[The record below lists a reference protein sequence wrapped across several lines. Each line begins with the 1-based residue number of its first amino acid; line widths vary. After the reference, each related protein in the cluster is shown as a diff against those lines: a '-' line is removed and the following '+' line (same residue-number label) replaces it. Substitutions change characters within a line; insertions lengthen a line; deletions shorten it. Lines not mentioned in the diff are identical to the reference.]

1 MTIQKVET
9 PTGSVLHTQII
20 RGTVISVAT
29 RTEFTTVRD
38 RDTHLG
44 NGKMLPGQVYNEAT
58 TVRDIWLK
66 TDDGRD
72 LKLPFGG
79 LGLAMRDGHAVA
91 FIYAKDSKGE
101 PRCLAA
107 KNFATGESIVSTEN
121 AARIAGEAVSK
132 PPKLPMGA
140 AVQIPTMLAISY
152 FAALME
158 GNGRFSVGAFTFC
171 VCVCVCLFVMAVLSV
186 ARQSGRN
193 KRAGGE
199 AAEILRGRLET
210 LPAP

>member
-1 MTIQKVET
+1 MSIQKIET

-44 NGKMLPGQVYNEAT
+44 NGKMLPGQVYNEAN
-58 TVRDIWLK
+58 TVRDIWLE

-72 LKLPFGG
+72 MKLPFGG

-91 FIYAKDSKGE
+91 FIYANDSKEE

-107 KNFATGESIVSTEN
+107 KNFATGESIVSTKN
-121 AARIAGEAVSK
+121 AARIAGEAVRK

-140 AVQIPTMLAISY
+140 AVQIPAMVAISY
-152 FAALME
+152 FAADIE
-158 GNGRFSVGAFTFC
+158 GNGRFSVGAFTFS
-171 VCVCVCLFVMAVLSV
+171 VFVCLFVMAGLSV
-186 ARQSGRN
+186 HRQNSRN
-193 KRAGGE
+193 MRAGGE
-199 AAEILRGRLET
+199 AAEILRGRLES

>member
-1 MTIQKVET
+1 MSIQKIET

-20 RGTVISVAT
+20 RGIVISVAT

-66 TDDGRD
+66 SDDGKK

-79 LGLAMRDGHAVA
+79 LGLPMREGHAVA
-91 FIYAKDSKGE
+91 FIYAKDTKGE
-101 PRCLAA
+101 PRCLASR
-107 KNFATGESIVSTEN
+107 NFATGESRVSAEN
-121 AARIAGEAVSK
+121 ASRIAGEAVSS

-140 AVQIPTMLAISY
+140 AVQIPSMLAISY

-158 GNGRFSVGAFTFC
+158 GNGRFSVGGFTIS
-171 VCVCVCLFVMAVLSV
+171 VVVCLFVMAGLSV
-186 ARQSGRN
+186 VRQNGRN

-199 AAEILRGRLET
+199 AAEILRGRLEA

>member
-1 MTIQKVET
+1 MTIQKIET
-9 PTGSVLHTQII
+9 PTGSVLHTLSI

-44 NGKMLPGQVYNEAT
+44 NGKMLPGQVYNEAS

-66 TDDGRD
+66 TDDGKEM
-72 LKLPFGG
+72 KLPFGG

-101 PRCLAA
+101 PRCLAS
-107 KNFATGESIVSTEN
+107 KNFTTGECIVSTEN
-121 AARIAGEAVSK
+121 ASRIAGEAVSK

-140 AVQIPTMLAISY
+140 AVQIPTMLVISY
-152 FAALME
+152 FAAIME
-158 GNGRFSVGAFTFC
+158 GNGRFSVGGFIFSIC
-171 VCVCVCLFVMAVLSV
+171 VSLFVMALLSV
-186 ARQSGRN
+186 YRQNSRN

-199 AAEILRGRLET
+199 AAEILRDRLQV

>member
-1 MTIQKVET
+1 MSIQKIET
-9 PTGSVLHTQII
+9 PTGSVLHTQVI

-44 NGKMLPGQVYNEAT
+44 NGKMLPGQVYNEAN

-72 LKLPFGG
+72 MKLPFGG

-91 FIYAKDSKGE
+91 FIYANDSKGE
-101 PRCLAA
+101 PRCLAS

-121 AARIAGEAVSK
+121 ASRIAGEAVSK

-140 AVQIPTMLAISY
+140 AVQIPTMLVISY
-152 FAALME
+152 FAAIME
-158 GNGRFSVGAFTFC
+158 GNGRFSVGAFAFS
-171 VCVCVCLFVMAVLSV
+171 VFVCLFVMAGLSV
-186 ARQSGRN
+186 FRQNGRN

-199 AAEILRGRLET
+199 AAVILRERLEA

>member
-101 PRCLAA
+101 PRCLAS

-140 AVQIPTMLAISY
+140 AVQIPTMLTISY

-158 GNGRFSVGAFTFC
+158 GNGRFSVGGFTYS
-171 VCVCVCLFVMAVLSV
+171 VCVCLFVMAGLSV

-199 AAEILRGRLET
+199 AAEILRGRLEA

>member
-1 MTIQKVET
+1 MTIQKIET

-20 RGTVISVAT
+20 RGTVISVDT

-44 NGKMLPGQVYNEAT
+44 NGKMLPGQVYNEAS

-66 TDDGRD
+66 TENGKEM
-72 LKLPFGG
+72 KLPFGG
-79 LGLAMRDGHAVA
+79 LGLAMRQGHAVA
-91 FIYAKDSKGE
+91 FIYANDGKGE
-101 PRCLAA
+101 PRCLAS
-107 KNFATGESIVSTEN
+107 KNLTTGESIVSTEN
-121 AARIAGEAVSK
+121 ASRLAGEAVSK

-140 AVQIPTMLAISY
+140 AVQIPNMLVISY

-158 GNGRFSVGAFTFC
+158 GNGRFSVGAFTFS
-171 VCVCVCLFVMAVLSV
+171 VCVCLFVMAGLSV

-199 AAEILRGRLET
+199 AAEILRGRLEA

>member
-1 MTIQKVET
+1 MTIHKIET

-66 TDDGRD
+66 TEDGKET
-72 LKLPFGG
+72 KLPFGG

-91 FIYAKDSKGE
+91 FIYAKDGTGE
-101 PRCLAA
+101 PRCLAS
-107 KNFATGESIVSTEN
+107 KNFTTGESIVSTDN
-121 AARIAGEAVSK
+121 TVRMAGETASR
-132 PPKLPMGA
+132 PPKVSLGA
-140 AVQIPTMLAISY
+140 WVQIPTICVISY
-152 FAALME
+152 FIALMDRP
-158 GNGRFSVGAFTFC
+158 GRFAWGVFFACILAGLC
-171 VCVCVCLFVMAVLSV
+171 VMGVIWLIRVNA
-186 ARQSGRN
+186 RN
-193 KRAGGE
+193 KQAGAE
-199 AAEILRGRLET
+199 AVDILRGRLET